1 MKRGVVSWDIIRD
14 TQRDFVEKF
23 NSLRQEIKEDRNARD
38 SIVDKIKG
46 EVQLI
51 VNAIE
56 RKLL

>member
-1 MKRGVVSWDIIRD
+1 MVSWDIIRD